1 LIERLDE
8 TEAFAA
14 RDCLIIASPKIP
26 PGSCR
31 RSPQKSLPCGL
42 LGKSCHFRGAELEL
56 AQEVSSQEAPA
67 ANGLQFT

>member
-14 RDCLIIASPKIP
+14 RDCLIIASPKITHALA
-26 PGSCR
+26 GDHLK
-31 RSPQKSLPCGL
+31 KSLPCGL

-56 AQEVSSQEAPA
+56 AQEVSSQVAPA
-67 ANGLQFT
+67 ANGPQFT